1 MRKKQAFTLIELL
14 VVIAILAI
22 LIAILL
28 PVSFKALEMSKRSRC
43 ASNLRSL
50 GAAFTSYATD
60 HNGEMPHNKALPPPT
75 GSFTEVTQF
84 RIIITNVCQ
93 LGYVTDLSL
102 WVCPSDTED
111 YQGKQVRP
119 ATDLAMDQRAR
130 GLAVFLRMR
139 QNDSRRA
146 VAAMQSLRRR
156 RWTTPRC
163 SSVLSKAPLNSNPR
177 VGDHVPALAEGPD
190 GALEQPG
197 RLVGV
202 RPAVERLESQGDA

>member
-84 RIIITNVCQ
+84 RIIITNGLKRREVK
-93 LGYVTDLSL
+93 S
-102 WVCPSDTED
+102 
-111 YQGKQVRP
+111 
-119 ATDLAMDQRAR
+119 R
-130 GLAVFLRMR
+130 G
-139 QNDSRRA
+139 
-146 VAAMQSLRRR
+146 
-156 RWTTPRC
+156 
-163 SSVLSKAPLNSNPR
+163 PLP
-177 VGDHVPALAEGPD
+177 E
-190 GALEQPG
+190 LEQMAG
-197 RLVGV
+197 
-202 RPAVERLESQGDA
+202 PASHPLWLRA